1 MHRTITVKG
10 TGNITVPPD
19 YVVISMDVKSIDK
32 DYEKALNMT
41 ASKIDSLRSTLV
53 KIGFDKKALKTTRF
67 DVDTEYESERDARGN
82 YKSIFV
88 GYSCENRVK
97 IEFDL
102 DNKLIIQ
109 TLVAISKCIAEPELS
124 ISFTVKDSAAVN
136 EKLLESAAIN
146 AKNKAKILCEAS
158 GVNLGQLLSI
168 DYNWGE
174 LNIYSQTDYCL
185 EEKCL
190 ALPVG
195 DLADMEIE
203 PDDIRVNDS
212 VTFVWEIQ

>member
-1 MHRTITVKG
+1 M
-10 TGNITVPPD
+10 
-19 YVVISMDVKSIDK
+19 
-32 DYEKALNMT
+32 
-41 ASKIDSLRSTLV
+41 
-53 KIGFDKKALKTTRF
+53 
-67 DVDTEYESERDARGN
+67 
-82 YKSIFV
+82 
-88 GYSCENRVK
+88 
-97 IEFDL
+97 

-190 ALPVG
+190 SLPV
-195 DLADMEIE
+195 DALADMEIE

-212 VTFVWEIQ
+212 VTFVWEIL